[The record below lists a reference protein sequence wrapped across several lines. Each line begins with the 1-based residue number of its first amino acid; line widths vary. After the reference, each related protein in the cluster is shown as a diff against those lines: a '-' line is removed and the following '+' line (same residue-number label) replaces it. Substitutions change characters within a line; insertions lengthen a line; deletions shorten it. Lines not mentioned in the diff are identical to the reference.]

1 MRSFFFLMLIAFLL
15 ITGITYGL
23 YRQEL
28 VPDFN
33 LLLAGNIILALIAV
47 ANFFII
53 TRAAK
58 NDNPNV
64 LVRAKTVGAMLK
76 FFVAIGALL
85 LYIFINNRVINK
97 PTIFIFLGMYLIYT
111 VIETVKLARV
121 VKGKA

>member
-1 MRSFFFLMLIAFLL
+1 MRSFFLLMAVAFLL
-15 ITGITYGL
+15 ITGISYGL
-23 YRQEL
+23 YQQGW
-28 VPDFN
+28 VPDFK
-33 LLLAGNIILALIAV
+33 LLLAGNLILALIAV

-64 LVRAKTVGAMLK
+64 LVRAKTAGAMLK

-111 VIETVKLARV
+111 IIETVKLARL
-121 VKGKA
+121 VKDKS

>member
-64 LVRAKTVGAMLK
+64 LVRAKTAGAMLK

>member
-1 MRSFFFLMLIAFLL
+1 MAVAFLL
-15 ITGITYGL
+15 ITGISYGL
-23 YRQEL
+23 YQQGW
-28 VPDFN
+28 VPDFK
-33 LLLAGNIILALIAV
+33 LLLAGNLILALIAV

-64 LVRAKTVGAMLK
+64 LVRAKTAGAMLK

-111 VIETVKLARV
+111 IIETVKLARL
-121 VKGKA
+121 VKDKS